1 MNQKICLALC
11 TYNGERFLQEQLDS
25 IASQTRLPDLLVTVD
40 DKSSDNTVKII
51 ESFAKKSPFPVKN
64 FVNDRNLGFIKNFQ
78 KAVMMCEGEIIV
90 LVDQDDF
97 WVSEKLQIIEK
108 YFNEDPLI
116 DMVFSDAYVVD
127 EKLNSLGYSLWESVG
142 INRSK
147 QELFENNKQ
156 FEAFLKEI
164 FLTGATMAF
173 RSKYRDKLLP
183 FTEDWNHDSWIY
195 GIIAVNGRIRP
206 IPEKLIFYRQHNSNT
221 IGIGAPFKK
230 NLLNPKTSFSRHQQ
244 ARSFDKLFHNIYT
257 IFRDELLS
265 RKLLEPSDRKLL
277 LLEEK
282 IQHSLVLSNLPD
294 NKFAR
299 IIPIL
304 KSLLEGKYHRY
315 SSGIRTAIKDL
326 LL

>member
-1 MNQKICLALC
+1 MNQTICLALC

-25 IASQTRLPDLLVTVD
+25 IASQTRLPDLLVIVD
-40 DKSSDNTVKII
+40 DKSSDDTVKII
-51 ESFAKKSPFPVKN
+51 ESFAKKAPFPVKN
-64 FVNDRNLGFIKNFQ
+64 FVNDRNLGFIRNFE
-78 KAVMMCEGEIIV
+78 KAIKLCNGEIIT
-90 LVDQDDF
+90 LVDQDDV
-97 WVSEKLQIIEK
+97 WIPEKLEIIEK
-108 YFNEDPLI
+108 YFSDDPLT

-127 EKLNSLGYSLWESVG
+127 ENLNPLGYALWESLG
-142 INRSK
+142 INHSK
-147 QELFENNKQ
+147 QKLFEDNKQ
-156 FEAFLKEI
+156 FEAFLRGV

-173 RSKYRDKLLP
+173 RSKYIDKIIP
-183 FTEDWNHDSWIY
+183 FTEDWSHDSWIY
-195 GIIAVNGRIRP
+195 GIISVAGRIRP
-206 IPEKLIFYRQHNSNT
+206 IPEKLIFYRQHSSNT
-221 IGIGAPFKK
+221 IGIGSPLKK
-230 NLLNPKTSFSRHQQ
+230 TFFTTKMLPSRHQQ
-244 ARSFDKLFHNIYT
+244 ARSFDKLYHNIYKT
-257 IFRDELLS
+257 FRDELLS

-294 NKFAR
+294 SKFAR

>member
-40 DKSSDNTVKII
+40 DKSSDGTVKII
-51 ESFAKKSPFPVKN
+51 ESFAKVAPFPVKN
-64 FVNDRNLGFIKNFQ
+64 FVNDKNLGFIKNFE
-78 KAVMMCEGEIIV
+78 KAVRLCEGEIIT

-97 WVSEKLQIIEK
+97 WVPEKLQIVEK
-108 YFNEDPLI
+108 YFSDDPLT

-147 QELFENNKQ
+147 QELFENNQQ
-156 FEAFLKEI
+156 FKAFLKEI

-173 RSKYRDKLLP
+173 RSKYRDKILP
-183 FTEDWNHDSWIY
+183 FTEDWSHDAWIY
-195 GIIAVNGRIRP
+195 GIISVNGRIRP
-206 IPEKLIFYRQHNSNT
+206 ISEKLIFYRQHNSNT
-221 IGIGAPFKK
+221 IGIGPPLKK
-230 NLLNPKTSFSRHQQ
+230 NFLTQKTPSSRHQQ
-244 ARSFDKLFHNIYT
+244 ARSFDKLYHNIYKT
-257 IFRDELLS
+257 FRDEILS
-265 RKLLEPSDRKLL
+265 RKLLEPDDKKLL

-282 IQHSLVLSNLPD
+282 IQHSLMLSNLPD

-299 IIPIL
+299 VIPII
-304 KSLLEGKYHRY
+304 KSLLEGKYNRC
-315 SSGIRTAIKDL
+315 SSGIRTALKDL